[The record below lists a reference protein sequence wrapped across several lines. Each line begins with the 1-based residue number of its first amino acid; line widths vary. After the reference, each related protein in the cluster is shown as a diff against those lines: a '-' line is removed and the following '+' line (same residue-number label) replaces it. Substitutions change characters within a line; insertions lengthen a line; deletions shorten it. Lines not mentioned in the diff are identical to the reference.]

1 MIPLSTLSSLCFFFL
16 CLPLFVRSLSVL
28 RTEDEGWYHLYSQ
41 NRTAIVVIS
50 PLLKIDQRYLIWLKT
65 LPNQRTVFAPSTGS
79 ADLIVNPFYVVL
91 VRKPRLGRLR
101 RHVCFG
107 KVKVCDLYRRRWL
120 HYEVAAAV
128 FRLFSEG
135 AAVASAMELLPVC
148 SCRVRSRLS
157 NSLLLDSC
165 AA

>member
-1 MIPLSTLSSLCFFFL
+1 M
-16 CLPLFVRSLSVL
+16 RSLSVL
-28 RTEDEGWYHLYSQ
+28 RTEDEGWMVQLVLSKPHYQS
-41 NRTAIVVIS
+41 TIVFEFH
-50 PLLKIDQRYLIWLKT
+50 PLLKIDLTYLIWLKI
-65 LPNQRTVFAPSTGS
+65 LPNQRTVFASSTGS
-79 ADLIVNPFYVVL
+79 ADLIVNPFYL
-91 VRKPRLGRLR
+91 VFVCKPRLGKLG

-107 KVKVCDLYRRRWL
+107 EVEVYNLYRRRWL

-157 NSLLLDSC
+157 TYFVLDSC